1 MKWTIMSMYATMKFY
16 RKVWLMYWIGNEWE
30 CDHHEYN
37 NNELEDECN
46 NEVELINLSR
56 YRIEKEWYDEYF

>member
-1 MKWTIMSMYATMKFY
+1 MKWTIMSMYATMKFN

-46 NEVELINLSR
+46 NGVELINFV
-56 YRIEKEWYDEYF
+56 KV